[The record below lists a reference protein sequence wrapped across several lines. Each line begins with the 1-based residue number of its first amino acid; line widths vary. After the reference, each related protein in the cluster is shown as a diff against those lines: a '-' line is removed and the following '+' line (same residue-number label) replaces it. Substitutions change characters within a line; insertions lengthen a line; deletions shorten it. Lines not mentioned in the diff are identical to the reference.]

1 MSTVKERVD
10 RLEEALMRLVYIQQK
25 TEIELQEFKK
35 EMKAFK
41 DEMLEFKNEMKA
53 FKNEMLAFKDEMKAF
68 KDEMKAFKDEMLAF
82 KNEMKAFKDEM
93 LEFKNGVK
101 VFQGEMKTFKDEML
115 EFKNGVKVFQEEM
128 KVFKDE
134 MLEFKNGVK
143 AFQDEMQSFK
153 DWAKKNIETMNRQWG
168 ELANRMGTLVE
179 DIFAP
184 SIDHAL
190 SRYFKAEPDTIATRY
205 RVRQNGK
212 SLEIDILVLERKKK
226 RAFIVEVK
234 ARPDRTDYVEDFL
247 RRLEQIPRFLP
258 ELKDFQLIGI
268 YAALNMQ
275 EDTVN
280 FLTRNNLYAMVLRG
294 DILEIVNFDALAH
307 RA

>member
-1 MSTVKERVD
+1 M
-10 RLEEALMRLVYIQQK
+10 YIQQK
-25 TEIELQEFKK
+25 TEIKLQEFKK
-35 EMKAFK
+35 EMKTFK
-41 DEMLEFKNEMKA
+41 DEI
-53 FKNEMLAFKDEMKAF
+53 
-68 KDEMKAFKDEMLAF
+68 
-82 KNEMKAFKDEM
+82 

-101 VFQGEMKTFKDEML
+101 VFQEGMKTFKDEML
-115 EFKNGVKVFQEEM
+115 EFKKGVKVSQDETE
-128 KVFKDE
+128 VFKD
-134 MLEFKNGVK
+134 KR
-143 AFQDEMQSFK
+143 DSFK
-153 DWAKKNIETMNRQWG
+153 EWAKKNIKTMNRQWG
-168 ELANRMGTLVE
+168 ELADKMGTLVE

-184 SIDHAL
+184 SIDLVL

-212 SLEIDILVLERKKK
+212 SLEIDIPVLERKKK

-234 ARPDRTDYVEDFL
+234 AKPDRTDYVEDFL
-247 RRLEQIPRFLP
+247 RRLEQVPRFLP

>member
-1 MSTVKERVD
+1 
-10 RLEEALMRLVYIQQK
+10 
-25 TEIELQEFKK
+25 
-35 EMKAFK
+35 MKV
-41 DEMLEFKNEMKA
+41 
-53 FKNEMLAFKDEMKAF
+53 FKNEMLEF

-82 KNEMKAFKDEM
+82 KDEMKAFKDEM

-101 VFQGEMKTFKDEML
+101 VFQ
-115 EFKNGVKVFQEEM
+115 
-128 KVFKDE
+128 
-134 MLEFKNGVK
+134 
-143 AFQDEMQSFK
+143 DEMQSFK
-153 DWAKKNIETMNRQWG
+153 EWAKKNIETMNRQWG
-168 ELANRMGTLVE
+168 ELANKMGTFVE
-179 DIFAP
+179 DILAP
-184 SIDHAL
+184 SIDLAL
-190 SRYFKAEPDTIATRY
+190 SRYFKAEPDTIAPRY

-234 ARPDRTDYVEDFL
+234 AKPDHTDYVEDFL

-280 FLTRNNLYAMVLRG
+280 FLTRNNLYAMVRRG
-294 DILEIVNFDALAH
+294 DILEILNFDALVH